1 MTKFYNKFYLI
12 GAGGYGKQ
20 LSKMLKGNKIIKSS
34 IFVDNKFKLNLKKFI
49 KLKDKV
55 NYNIFLGEPIF
66 REKIFNYLKKKKNLL
81 YSTLILSN
89 SNIYTNK
96 LGKGCIVEHY
106 VLLSS
111 DVSIGVGCL
120 ILTGSVIGHN
130 SKIGN
135 FCNIGTNVS
144 ISGNVKIGKKVIV
157 GSQSFISN
165 NLKICSNVI
174 ISPGSIVLKNIT
186 KPGVYSGNTFIK
198 S

>member
-20 LSKMLKGNKIIKSS
+20 LSKMLKTNKIIKSS

-49 KLKDKV
+49 KLKDKI
-55 NYNIFLGEPIF
+55 YFSIFLGEPSL
-66 REKIFNYLKKKKNLL
+66 RESIFNYLKKKKNLT

-89 SNIYTNK
+89 SNLYTNRI
-96 LGKGCIVEHY
+96 GKGCIIEHY

-135 FCNIGTNVS
+135 FCNIGTNVT

-165 NLKICSNVI
+165 NITICSNVI
-174 ISPGSIVLKNIT
+174 ISPGSVVLKNIT
-186 KPGVYSGNTFIK
+186 KPGVYSGNIFIK